1 MPALESAPLQGHGLR
16 RGLRGARVENLSGES
31 LSGTRAKPCEVCEV
45 GTVLV
50 RRRNRKESR
59 GAWGWCRGR
68 QEGQERET
76 DRAGSGRASQAAMSL
91 DFYFKGDKKSLEG
104 VKQRN
109 ERIQFTF

>member
-31 LSGTRAKPCEVCEV
+31 LSGTRANPCEVCEV

-50 RRRNRKESR
+50 RRRKRKEAC

-76 DRAGSGRASQAAMSL
+76 DRAGSGGASQAAMSL
-91 DFYFKGDKKSLEG
+91 DFYFKGDEKSLEG